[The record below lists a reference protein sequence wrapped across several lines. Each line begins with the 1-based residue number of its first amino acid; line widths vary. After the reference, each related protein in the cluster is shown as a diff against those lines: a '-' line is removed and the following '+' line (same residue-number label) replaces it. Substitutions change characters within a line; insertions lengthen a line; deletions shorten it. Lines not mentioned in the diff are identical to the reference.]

1 MLEEALVA
9 LATAGGLAVVQAAG
23 TDAWAG
29 LREQVARLL
38 GRGNKELEQAELVL
52 LDQTAA
58 AVLGPISQGEADSV
72 RVDQQTM
79 WRVRFESLLESLA
92 GDTREQAATELQA
105 LLDSLARRGQVR
117 GEVSGNTFTGPTAMQ
132 VGDNNRQDIRFGPG
146 A

>member
-29 LREQVARLL
+29 LRQQVARLL
-38 GRGNKELEQAELVL
+38 GRGNKDLEQAELVL
-52 LDQTAA
+52 LDQTAVT
-58 AVLGPISQGEADSV
+58 VLGPISQEDADSV
-72 RVDQQTM
+72 RVDQQTV
-79 WRVRFESLLESLA
+79 WRFRFESFLEGLA
-92 GDTREQAATELQA
+92 GDARDQAATELQA
-105 LLDSLARRGQVR
+105 LLGSYARRGQMR

>member
-9 LATAGGLAVVQAAG
+9 LTTAGGLAVVQAAG

-29 LREQVARLL
+29 VRHQVARLL
-38 GRGNKELEQAELVL
+38 GRGNEGLEQAELVL

-58 AVLGPISQGEADSV
+58 ILSTISQGDADPA
-72 RVDQQTM
+72 RVNQQTV

-92 GDTREQAATELQA
+92 GDAREQAATELQA
-105 LLDSLARRGQVR
+105 LLDNYVRREQMR
-117 GEVSGNTFTGPTAMQ
+117 GGVSGNTFAGPTAMQ